1 MRFRYVA
8 APLVALLLVTGC
20 GPGSGTSTPTAA
32 APAGGP
38 SAPGQSQGPAASVEP
53 AKTSGIWFEPAA
65 LSKCARP
72 DKVMVHWD
80 ASSFNG
86 VRAVDIIA
94 VGKTGKEV
102 LFLSAG
108 RSGSRESGV
117 WMSAGSQMILRNK
130 ADGTELARATVESIP
145 CN

>member
-32 APAGGP
+32 APASEP
-38 SAPGQSQGPAASVEP
+38 SVPSQPQAAVASIEP
-53 AKTSGIWFEPAA
+53 AKTSGIWFEPAG
-65 LSKCARP
+65 LRECARP

-80 ASSFNG
+80 ARSFDG
-86 VRAVDIIA
+86 VRTVDIIA